1 MNKLINNKCD
11 YKHQWFKRMIFGF
24 LMGIS
29 DAIPG
34 YSGGTTLTLLNF
46 YDSIVE
52 NTKGIFKPQPNIKRW
67 QYFLWVLP
75 FFIFWAIFF
84 ILVNFA
90 VKEISK
96 ANFEDFLVVLFASFA
111 IACIPIFFLVNRP
124 KVFRKKSWKPTI
136 AFFIGFLLI
145 LVISL
150 IIFFLKLNK
159 KDDAL
164 DNYSSIL
171 ELWKINPSRSATF
184 IFSALVGGFFLLI
197 PGISGSMAVY
207 LFNEYWTLNSLITNT
222 IANPFANSNIA
233 FLLLFAVVLIIGVI
247 CSVIF
252 SSWMIRKY
260 HDIFYGLAFGMV
272 AVSFIAILLISPS
285 STWEWSTNVN
295 LHIGLICLAII
306 IGIGIN
312 IIFILI
318 YIKKHKASKQINKL

>member
-1 MNKLINNKCD
+1 MNKTLNNKCD
-11 YKHQWFKRMIFGF
+11 YKHQWIKRMIFGF

-46 YDSIVE
+46 YDNLVE
-52 NTKGIFKPQPNIKRW
+52 NTKGVFKPQLNTKRW
-67 QYFLWVLP
+67 QHFLWILP

-111 IACIPIFFLVNRP
+111 ISCIPIFVLVNKP
-124 KVFRKKSWKPTI
+124 KVFCKRSWKPTI
-136 AFFIGFLLI
+136 AFIIGFLLI
-145 LVISL
+145 LIISL
-150 IIFFLKLNK
+150 IIFFLKLNETNST
-159 KDDAL
+159 L
-164 DNYSSIL
+164 TSYSSIL
-171 ELWKINPSRSATF
+171 ELWKANPGRSATF

-197 PGISGSMAVY
+197 PGISGSMVVY
-207 LFNEYWTLNSLITNT
+207 LFNEYWTLNSLITN
-222 IANPFANSNIA
+222 PFANGNIA
-233 FLLLFAVVLIIGVI
+233 FLLLFAVMLIIGVI

-252 SSWMIRKY
+252 SSWMIKKY

-272 AVSFIAILLISPS
+272 AVSFIAILLISPI
-285 STWEWSTNVN
+285 STWEWSENIN

-306 IGIGIN
+306 VGIGLN

-318 YIKKHKASKQINKL
+318 YLKKHKVLKQINKF

>member
-1 MNKLINNKCD
+1 MNKTLNNKCD
-11 YKHQWFKRMIFGF
+11 YKHHWIKRMIFGF

-46 YDSIVE
+46 YDNLVE
-52 NTKGIFKPQPNIKRW
+52 NTKGVFKSQLNTKRW
-67 QYFLWVLP
+67 QHFLWILP

-111 IACIPIFFLVNRP
+111 ISCIPIFVLVNKP
-124 KVFRKKSWKPTI
+124 KVFCKKNWKPTI
-136 AFFIGFLLI
+136 AFIIGFLLI
-145 LVISL
+145 LIISL
-150 IIFFLKLNK
+150 IIFFLKLNET
-159 KDDAL
+159 
-164 DNYSSIL
+164 DNTLTSYSSIL
-171 ELWKINPSRSATF
+171 ELWKANPGRSATF
-184 IFSALVGGFFLLI
+184 IFSALIGGFFLLI

-207 LFNEYWTLNSLITNT
+207 LFNEYWTLNSLITN
-222 IANPFANSNIA
+222 PFANGNIA
-233 FLLLFAVVLIIGVI
+233 FLLLFAVMLIIGVI

-252 SSWMIRKY
+252 SSWMIKKY

-272 AVSFIAILLISPS
+272 AVSFIAILLISPI
-285 STWEWSTNVN
+285 STWEWSENVN
-295 LHIGLICLAII
+295 LHIGLICLAVII
-306 IGIGIN
+306 AIGIN

-318 YIKKHKASKQINKL
+318 YLRKHKTLKQINKF

>member
-1 MNKLINNKCD
+1 MNKTLNNKCD
-11 YKHQWFKRMIFGF
+11 YKHQWIKRMIFGF

-46 YDSIVE
+46 YDNLVE
-52 NTKGIFKPQPNIKRW
+52 NTKGVFKPQLNTKRW
-67 QYFLWVLP
+67 QHFLWILP

-111 IACIPIFFLVNRP
+111 ISCIPIFVLVNKP
-124 KVFRKKSWKPTI
+124 KVFCKRRWKPTI
-136 AFFIGFLLI
+136 AFIIGFLLI
-145 LVISL
+145 LIISL
-150 IIFFLKLNK
+150 IIFFLKLNETNST
-159 KDDAL
+159 L
-164 DNYSSIL
+164 TSYSSIL
-171 ELWKINPSRSATF
+171 ELWKANPGRSATF

-207 LFNEYWTLNSLITNT
+207 LFNEYWTLNSLITN
-222 IANPFANSNIA
+222 PFANGNIA
-233 FLLLFAVVLIIGVI
+233 FLLLFAVMLIIGVI

-252 SSWMIRKY
+252 SSWMIKKY

-272 AVSFIAILLISPS
+272 AVSFIAILLISPI
-285 STWEWSTNVN
+285 STWEWSENIN

-306 IGIGIN
+306 VGIGLN

-318 YIKKHKASKQINKL
+318 YLKKHKVLKQINKF

>member
-1 MNKLINNKCD
+1 MNKTLNNKCD
-11 YKHQWFKRMIFGF
+11 YNHHWIKRMIFGF

-46 YDSIVE
+46 YDNLVE
-52 NTKGIFKPQPNIKRW
+52 NTKGVFKPQLNTKRW
-67 QYFLWVLP
+67 QHFLWILP

-111 IACIPIFFLVNRP
+111 ISCIPIFVLVNKP
-124 KVFRKKSWKPTI
+124 KVFCKKNWKPTI
-136 AFFIGFLLI
+136 AFIIGFLLI
-145 LVISL
+145 LIISL
-150 IIFFLKLNK
+150 IIFFLKLNET
-159 KDDAL
+159 
-164 DNYSSIL
+164 DNTLTSYSSIL
-171 ELWKINPSRSATF
+171 ELWKANPGRSATF
-184 IFSALVGGFFLLI
+184 IFSALIGGFFLLI

-207 LFNEYWTLNSLITNT
+207 LFNEYWTLNSLITN
-222 IANPFANSNIA
+222 PFANGNIA
-233 FLLLFAVVLIIGVI
+233 FLLLFAVMLIIGVI

-252 SSWMIRKY
+252 SSWMIKKY

-272 AVSFIAILLISPS
+272 AVSFIAILLISPI
-285 STWEWSTNVN
+285 STWEWSENVN
-295 LHIGLICLAII
+295 LHIGLICLAVII
-306 IGIGIN
+306 AIGIN

-318 YIKKHKASKQINKL
+318 YLRKHKTLKQINKF

>member
-1 MNKLINNKCD
+1 MNKTLNNKCD
-11 YKHQWFKRMIFGF
+11 YKHHWIKRMIFGF

-46 YDSIVE
+46 YDNLVE
-52 NTKGIFKPQPNIKRW
+52 NTKGVFKPQLNTKRW
-67 QYFLWVLP
+67 QHFLWILP

-111 IACIPIFFLVNRP
+111 ISCIPIFVLVNKP
-124 KVFRKKSWKPTI
+124 KVFCKKNWKPTI
-136 AFFIGFLLI
+136 AFIIGFLLI
-145 LVISL
+145 LIISL
-150 IIFFLKLNK
+150 IIFFLKLNET
-159 KDDAL
+159 
-164 DNYSSIL
+164 DNTLTSYSSIL
-171 ELWKINPSRSATF
+171 ELWKANPGRSATF

-207 LFNEYWTLNSLITNT
+207 LFNEYWTLNSLITN
-222 IANPFANSNIA
+222 PFANGNIA
-233 FLLLFAVVLIIGVI
+233 FLLLFAVMLIIGVI

-252 SSWMIRKY
+252 SSWMIKKY

-272 AVSFIAILLISPS
+272 AVSFIAILLISPI
-285 STWEWSTNVN
+285 STWEWSENVN
-295 LHIGLICLAII
+295 LHIGLICLAVII
-306 IGIGIN
+306 AIGIN

-318 YIKKHKASKQINKL
+318 YLRKHKTLKQINKF